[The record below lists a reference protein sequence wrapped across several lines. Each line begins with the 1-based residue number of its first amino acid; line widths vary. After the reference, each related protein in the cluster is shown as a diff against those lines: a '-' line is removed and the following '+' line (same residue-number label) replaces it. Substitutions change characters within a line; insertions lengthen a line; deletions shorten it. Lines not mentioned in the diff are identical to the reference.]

1 MYGSQGRR
9 FQFFRDYLGKV
20 ETPIMEWIFSLLAIC
35 FLLGVGYL
43 LSIQQQRRIESVY
56 RPSPTPRI
64 EQPGFVPMEARVVP
78 TQARYS
84 NKFNDMI
91 GNMNS
96 GLVAP
101 GYPEV
106 VVPSD
111 WFRSSYLPTE
121 FDGPY
126 WPKGSIDPDYIYP
139 GSDPKRPLR
148 PQTLYSS
155 QIISPGQ

>member
-1 MYGSQGRR
+1 MELILVPIILV
-9 FQFFRDYLGKV
+9 FILG
-20 ETPIMEWIFSLLAIC
+20 L
-35 FLLGVGYL
+35 GYL

-56 RPSPTPRI
+56 KPSPVPRI
-64 EQPGFVPMEARVVP
+64 EPPGFVPVEARVVP
-78 TQARYS
+78 THASYS

-96 GLVAP
+96 GLVGPAE
-101 GYPEV
+101 PEV

-111 WFRSSYLPTE
+111 WFRSRYLPTE

-126 WPKGSIDPDYIYP
+126 WPKGSIEPDYIYP

-148 PQTLYSS
+148 SQSLYAS